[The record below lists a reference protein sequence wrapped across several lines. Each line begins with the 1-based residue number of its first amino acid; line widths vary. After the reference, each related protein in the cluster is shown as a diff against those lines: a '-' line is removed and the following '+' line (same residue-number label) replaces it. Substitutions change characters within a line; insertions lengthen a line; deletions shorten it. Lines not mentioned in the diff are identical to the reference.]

1 MNPVEKAR
9 IKDATQMRELINSFA
24 DRGDMLP
31 RPLSEIYESI
41 KDFFVVRRGERVIAC
56 VALHISWSD
65 LAEIRSLVV
74 LEGNQKQRI
83 GNQLV
88 DACLNEARE
97 LGISTVF
104 CLSNKPA
111 FFEKCG
117 FSLIDKAEMPHKAW
131 SECYRCPKFPD
142 CDEAAL
148 VYRLEVGA

>member
-74 LEGNQKQRI
+74 LEDNQKQRI

-97 LGISTVF
+97 LG
-104 CLSNKPA
+104 
-111 FFEKCG
+111 
-117 FSLIDKAEMPHKAW
+117 
-131 SECYRCPKFPD
+131 
-142 CDEAAL
+142 
-148 VYRLEVGA
+148 